1 MKCLSAVPAFALDP
15 KVHPNVEIGFPRF
28 DVGYV
33 DLPEGLFG
41 NHGVTENT
49 EINS

>member
-1 MKCLSAVPAFALDP
+1 MKLLSAGPAFTPDP
-15 KVHPNVEIGFPRF
+15 KVHPNVEIGYPLF

-49 EINS
+49 EISS